1 MLRSFLSRFSLAA
14 LALAAALPVA
24 AQLSPRVSSVVT
36 TPHVRAELVAHAPDG
51 VGPGATV
58 WLGLQIAHQPEWHTY
73 WKNAGDSGLPT
84 ELQWT
89 LPAGLAAGDIAW
101 PVPKKIAIGTLA
113 NYGYENTVL
122 LPVPL
127 TVAPGFTPAAGLTG
141 AAGVDVK
148 LKASWLVCRKEC
160 IPEEGEFALR
170 LPAQGSTALHKA
182 DFDAAFAAQPAP
194 LAPKGAIE
202 VVDQT
207 LRVQLDG
214 LPAAAR
220 GKTLEFFPETGEVIH
235 TAAVS
240 GRDWTQAW
248 QGERWTAT
256 LPLAEHRSA
265 SPTVMPV
272 VVALAEADRVAGAP
286 IAWRAEA
293 PVTGNWATVAAPAQ
307 VSPALQAALAANAA
321 APAPSPV
328 QTSNTGFFA
337 ALLGALL
344 GGLLLNL
351 MPCVF
356 PVLAIKVL
364 AFANQA
370 GDRRGHR
377 SAGLAYTAG
386 VIVTFLALGAAMLAL
401 RAAGEQLGWGF
412 QLQSPA
418 VVAALAALFT
428 LIGLNLAGVFEFGL
442 LAPRSLCAAQVK
454 HPIANDFLSGILA
467 VVIASPCTA
476 PFMGASLGIAIA
488 LPAPQA
494 LMLFGALGLGLAL
507 PYLVAGFVPAVA
519 RLLPRPGPWMDTL
532 RRVMAFPMFA
542 TVAWLVW
549 VLGQQSGIDGAGALL
564 GLLVC
569 LAAIVWSLTLRGRT
583 RWVVGGLVL
592 ASTAA
597 LAVAIGGNIVRPLE
611 PATLAAA
618 NGERWQPWSAARVA
632 ELHAA
637 GRPVFVDF
645 TAAWCVTCQYNK
657 KTTLGDA
664 ALLAEFD
671 RRQVAML
678 RADWT
683 RQDPAITAALNA
695 LGRSGVPVYV
705 LQAPGKPPV
714 VLTEILS
721 KDDVRAALDRL

>member
-1 MLRSFLSRFSLAA
+1 
-14 LALAAALPVA
+14 
-24 AQLSPRVSSVVT
+24 
-36 TPHVRAELVAHAPDG
+36 
-51 VGPGATV
+51 
-58 WLGLQIAHQPEWHTY
+58 
-73 WKNAGDSGLPT
+73 
-84 ELQWT
+84 
-89 LPAGLAAGDIAW
+89 
-101 PVPKKIAIGTLA
+101 
-113 NYGYENTVL
+113 
-122 LPVPL
+122 
-127 TVAPGFTPAAGLTG
+127 
-141 AAGVDVK
+141 
-148 LKASWLVCRKEC
+148 
-160 IPEEGEFALR
+160 
-170 LPAQGSTALHKA
+170 
-182 DFDAAFAAQPAP
+182 
-194 LAPKGAIE
+194 
-202 VVDQT
+202 
-207 LRVQLDG
+207 
-214 LPAAAR
+214 
-220 GKTLEFFPETGEVIH
+220 
-235 TAAVS
+235 
-240 GRDWTQAW
+240 
-248 QGERWTAT
+248 
-256 LPLAEHRSA
+256 
-265 SPTVMPV
+265 
-272 VVALAEADRVAGAP
+272 
-286 IAWRAEA
+286 
-293 PVTGNWATVAAPAQ
+293 
-307 VSPALQAALAANAA
+307 
-321 APAPSPV
+321 
-328 QTSNTGFFA
+328 
-337 ALLGALL
+337 
-344 GGLLLNL
+344 
-351 MPCVF
+351 
-356 PVLAIKVL
+356 
-364 AFANQA
+364 
-370 GDRRGHR
+370 
-377 SAGLAYTAG
+377 
-386 VIVTFLALGAAMLAL
+386 MLAL

-428 LIGLNLAGVFEFGL
+428 LIGLNLVGVFEFGL

-454 HPIANDFLSGILA
+454 HPVANDFLSGILA

-664 ALLAEFD
+664 GLLAEFD